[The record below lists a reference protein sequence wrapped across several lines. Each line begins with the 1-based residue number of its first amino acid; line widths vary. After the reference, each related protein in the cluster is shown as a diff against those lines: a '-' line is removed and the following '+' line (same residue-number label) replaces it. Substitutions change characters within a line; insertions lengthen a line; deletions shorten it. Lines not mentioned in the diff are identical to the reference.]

1 MGGRASD
8 TFQKSIFYWNLEK
21 TTQEDYTVVFWGVFG
36 GVRFAHSH
44 ARGPFLGFCGGRAGY
59 YETFRTFKN
68 WETDPKMVRGHDRC
82 LLLCSFD

>member
-8 TFQKSIFYWNLEK
+8 TFQKSMFYWNLAK

-44 ARGPFLGFCGGRAGY
+44 ARGPVLVFCGGAPGYSKINQNCIIVNIGRAPEPFSGR
-59 YETFRTFKN
+59 FPNF
-68 WETDPKMVRGHDRC
+68 
-82 LLLCSFD
+82 